1 MDWCTPQDFFDR
13 LNEEFGFVLD
23 AAATIGLEGI
33 EPSARQTRSNTCG
46 VGSARTVKRIY
57 KRLFGTLTG
66 SLIERENRPRK
77 ERGFSI

>member
-1 MDWCTPQDFFDR
+1 MNVSTRWRRRQS
-13 LNEEFGFVLD
+13 
-23 AAATIGLEGI
+23 GLKGSK
-33 EPSARQTRSNTCG
+33 PSARQTRSNTYG

>member
-1 MDWCTPQDFFDR
+1 MTMAERVNHPAHYNAGGIECI
-13 LNEEFGFVLD
+13 D
-23 AAATIGLEGI
+23 ALEAATIGLEGI
-33 EPSARQTRSNTCG
+33 EAFCTANTCG

>member
-1 MDWCTPQDFFDR
+1 MTGI
-13 LNEEFGFVLD
+13 NEVAKQIHENAVD
-23 AAATIGLEGI
+23 HGLKGSK
-33 EPSARQTRSNTCG
+33 PSARQTRSNTYG